1 MTSGAENPR
10 LGRRIKVRI
19 KVLAGLDGGPY
30 TSMLNMADM
39 VY

>member
-1 MTSGAENPR
+1 MA
-10 LGRRIKVRI
+10 LGRRS